1 MLEKGF
7 SQPTERVK
15 RLRQVIIDAVPQVES
30 DRARLITESYKE
42 TEGLT
47 NILRRAKAVEKIFN
61 ELPVT
66 IRDDELIVGSIKI
79 NRTMP

>member
-15 RLRQVIIDAVPQVES
+15 RLRQVIIDATPQVES

-42 TEGLT
+42 TEGLST
-47 NILRRAKAVEKIFN
+47 ILRERKQLKNYSMNFQ
-61 ELPVT
+61 
-66 IRDDELIVGSIKI
+66 
-79 NRTMP
+79 